1 MPPPLDFTRFEQLK
15 TTGDLPSPKGVALA
29 IMRATQ
35 ADDVSMAELGH
46 IIRSD
51 PAFSGRLIKAANGL
65 QGYGRRPV
73 AAVQDA
79 LLILGLP
86 AVRNLALGFSLL
98 GHYRGGSCES
108 FDYDHFWS
116 GSVLAAVAMQ
126 KLAQRT
132 RAAPADEAYCIGLL
146 ARVGELALATLFP
159 REYDALLA
167 SPIAGD
173 PQGLVHAEQEAFA
186 MTHRELSGAMLA
198 DWGVPRI
205 FVDAVINHESAE
217 APAGDLNREQIL
229 VAALGLARAI
239 AEACLEPKE
248 SRATRLPLLQEKARV
263 LRIEPQDLYALCD
276 EAARD
281 WLEWGAMLQLPT
293 TSLESF
299 STLKLPEPAPVV
311 AAATA
316 AAVPAHA
323 ASRPSASVKEARL
336 RILVADAD
344 ADIRRA
350 VRAVLE
356 EAGHEV
362 QEAERVQDAVEMA
375 VLVQPHM
382 MIVDWGSAEGSGLKT
397 VQHLRQTRTGRS
409 IYVLLLTGH
418 ENEQRLVEAFECGVD
433 DFMTKPVNPRVLLA
447 RLRAGLRV
455 VKLHEE
461 IERDREEI
469 RHVAAELAVSNR
481 RLQEVALSDPLTGF
495 PNRRYL
501 SERLLA
507 EWAAAVRNDR
517 PLAALAVDLDEFKLI
532 NDTYGHDVGDAVL
545 KSAALSLK
553 NGLRS
558 HDVIARTGGDE
569 FVVICPDTTLAGA
582 EQVANRLRTL
592 VEQSTVTSGR
602 LQLRVTVSVGVAA
615 REPGMSDP
623 ELLLKR
629 ADQALYASKEAGR
642 NRVSSIQ
649 ERRVNEVGSA
659 VRH

>member
-1 MPPPLDFTRFEQLK
+1 MYPPLDFARFEQLK
-15 TTGDLPSPKGVALA
+15 TTGDLPSPQGVAMA

-35 ADDVSMAELGH
+35 AEDVSMAELGH

-65 QGYGRRPV
+65 QGYGRRAV
-73 AAVQDA
+73 ASVQDA

-98 GHYRGGSCES
+98 GRYRGGACAA
-108 FDYDHFWS
+108 FDYEHYWS
-116 GSVLAAVAMQ
+116 GSVLCAVAMQ

-132 RAAPADEAYCIGLL
+132 RVAPADEAYCIGLL

-159 REYDALLA
+159 AEFGALLGSVA
-167 SPIAGD
+167 AGD
-173 PQGLVHAEQEAFA
+173 AESLARAEQEAFA
-186 MTHRELSGAMLA
+186 MTHRELGGAMLA
-198 DWGVPRI
+198 DWGVPRV
-205 FVDAVINHESAE
+205 FAE
-217 APAGDLNREQIL
+217 AVVRHEVPVLLEEGAGREQTL
-229 VAALGLARAI
+229 VVALNLARAI
-239 AEACLEPKE
+239 AELCSA
-248 SRATRLPLLQEKARV
+248 SREDRIARLPALQEKARA
-263 LRIEPQDLYALCD
+263 LRIEPQDLHELCD

-281 WLEWGAMLQLPT
+281 WLEWGVLLQLPT
-293 TSLESF
+293 ANLESF
-299 STLKLPEPAPVV
+299 ATLSAARPAVVPADEPDQG
-311 AAATA
+311 ATA
-316 AAVPAHA
+316 G
-323 ASRPSASVKEARL
+323 RDARL

-344 ADIRRA
+344 AEVRRA

-356 EAGHEV
+356 DAGHEV
-362 QEAERVQDAVEMA
+362 QEAANAQDAVDMA
-375 VLVQPHM
+375 MMVQPHM
-382 MIVDWGSAEGSGLKT
+382 MIVDWGAEEDRGLKV
-397 VQHLRQTRTGRS
+397 VQHLRQTRPGRS

-447 RLRAGLRV
+447 RMRAALRV

-501 SERLLA
+501 EERLLA
-507 EWAAAVRNDR
+507 EWASSLRNER
-517 PLAALAVDLDEFKLI
+517 PLAVLLVDVDEFKLI

-545 KSAALSLK
+545 KSAALSIK

-558 HDVIARTGGDE
+558 HDVIARTGSDE
-569 FVVICPDTTLAGA
+569 FVVICPDTSMAGA
-582 EQVANRLRTL
+582 EHMANRIRSL

-602 LQLRVTVSVGVAA
+602 LQLRVTVSVGVAT
-615 REPGMSDP
+615 RELGVSTP
-623 ELLLKR
+623 ELLLKH
-629 ADQALYASKEAGR
+629 ADQALHASKKAGR

-649 ERRVNEVGSA
+649 ERHVSEVGSA